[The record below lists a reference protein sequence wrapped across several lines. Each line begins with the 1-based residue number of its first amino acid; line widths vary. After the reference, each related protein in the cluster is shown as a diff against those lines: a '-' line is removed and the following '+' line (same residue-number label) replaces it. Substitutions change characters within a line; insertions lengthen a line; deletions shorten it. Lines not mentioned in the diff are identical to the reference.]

1 MSTLPSSPRSPS
13 SRAIVRAALLAVLL
27 AAAGC
32 GGSDGEPAPRDQG
45 LPPAAGGAE
54 PAVPA
59 AGDAIHH
66 ERFQRLATE
75 SLRLLIAAAQREL
88 PIGPLQERISAAR
101 ALATRDVEAAANRL
115 EELVA
120 ELEALLA
127 AAA

>member
-1 MSTLPSSPRSPS
+1 VSTLPSSPRSPS

-27 AAAGC
+27 ATAGC
-32 GGSDGEPAPRDQG
+32 GGSGGEPAPRDQG
-45 LPPAAGGAE
+45 LPPAAGPAE
-54 PAVPA
+54 PAPPA
-59 AGDAIHH
+59 AADAIHH
-66 ERFQRLATE
+66 ERFRRLATE

-101 ALATRDVEAAANRL
+101 ALAPRDVEAAANRL
-115 EELVA
+115 EEVVT